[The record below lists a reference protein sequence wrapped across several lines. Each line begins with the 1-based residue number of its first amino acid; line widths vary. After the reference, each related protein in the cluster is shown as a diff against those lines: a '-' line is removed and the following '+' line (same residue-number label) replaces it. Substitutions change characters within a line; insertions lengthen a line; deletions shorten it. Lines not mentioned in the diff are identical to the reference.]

1 VLKYGMEILRPTLEN
16 LESYR
21 IGVTRT
27 LEMGD
32 ELNPE
37 YLEDQLKKISENAER
52 FIAFQDDPDG
62 LGGDVPLPDGSF
74 VPRLPGFSRWM
85 WDGEVCGSINFRW
98 EKGSTELPDYCLGHI
113 GYGVFPWKRGKGYAT
128 QALGQLLQEV
138 RVLGMPF
145 VEFVTDPEN
154 LISQKVIV
162 ANGGVLHESF
172 QITELRGGGEGLR
185 FRIYL

>member
-1 VLKYGMEILRPTLEN
+1 MEILRPTRKM

-21 IGVTRT
+21 AGVSQS
-27 LEMGD
+27 LAAGGD
-32 ELNPE
+32 LNPE
-37 YLEDQLKKISENAER
+37 YLEDQLKKIAENPER
-52 FIAFQDDPDG
+52 FVELQDDPDG

-98 EKGSTELPDYCLGHI
+98 EKGSTALPDYCLGHI

-128 QALGQLLQEV
+128 KALKQLLEEV
-138 RVLGMPF
+138 RDLGIPF

-154 LISQKVIV
+154 LISQKVIL
-162 ANGGVLHESF
+162 ANGGVLHERF
-172 QITELRGGGEGLR
+172 EITELRGGGEGLR
-185 FRIYL
+185 FRVYF